1 MREMILG
8 QERSFLTRKDTSGT
22 PAASAY
28 AGVLE
33 LWDKD
38 AGRSDSPTA
47 GEYLDAIKWGIEHK
61 ESVKDLNL
69 KECIDWLEL
78 QIALTECVYFN
89 EGVIDGNL

>member
-1 MREMILG
+1 MREMILA

-38 AGRSDSPTA
+38 TGEVRSPNPAG
-47 GEYLDAIKWGIEHK
+47 GYLDAIQWGIAHK
-61 ESVKDLNL
+61 ESIKDSNL
-69 KECIDWLEL
+69 KGCIEWLEL
-78 QIALTECVYFN
+78 QIALTECVLYN
-89 EGVIDGNL
+89 EGEI